1 MDAAVA
7 VEVNT
12 VKIGLAAVR
21 EERPGA
27 RFQLERILKDIR
39 SAKQNYIS
47 LGFHL
52 NELKE
57 SRYYEDFG
65 YMTFDAFCAQN
76 VPLDAGTISRCMA
89 VWREFCDRQ
98 DGTPKMWLSKQ
109 YEQYSYSQ
117 LSEMLPLEP
126 GQREK
131 IKPEMTIRQIREYKQ
146 NLKAEKRKEEK
157 RQREA
162 LEYRDPYLHQEEEQE
177 PEPFEPEGNRAC
189 ARDTSVEC
197 HLEENRKEDC
207 NAVCC
212 AICKD
217 RTTCSSVCEVA
228 KREKSARNVDF
239 PSADGIFSGKNDFWP
254 EMDVKIG
261 GKSAENVDFPSAD
274 GTYPQ
279 NETKLSHKTGEN
291 VDFLSAGGVSESWEK
306 KREKLEQ
313 AAHRI
318 GLAFQEGQKEELIH
332 WMNELKAAVQELGEK
347 AAREHKNF

>member
-7 VEVNT
+7 VNT

-21 EERPGA
+21 EERPEA

-52 NELKE
+52 NELKD

-65 YMTFDAFCAQN
+65 YMTFDAFCAEN

-126 GQREK
+126 GQRAQ

-146 NLKAEKRKEEK
+146 HLKTEKRKEEK
-157 RQREA
+157 RQRDA
-162 LEYRDPYLHQEEEQE
+162 LEYRDPYLHEEEE
-177 PEPFEPEGNRAC
+177 PEPFEPEENRTC
-189 ARDTSVEC
+189 ARDSTVEC
-197 HLEENRKEDC
+197 RLEERRKEGC

-212 AICKD
+212 AICKE
-217 RTTCSSVCEVA
+217 RTTCSNVCEVA
-228 KREKSARNVDF
+228 KREKSA
-239 PSADGIFSGKNDFWP
+239 
-254 EMDVKIG
+254 
-261 GKSAENVDFPSAD
+261 ENVDFLKVE

-279 NETKLSHKTGEN
+279 NDIKETWKTAESL
-291 VDFLSAGGVSESWEK
+291 DFLKADGTLNGWK
-306 KREKLEQ
+306 TRRAKLEK
-313 AAHRI
+313 AAYMV
-318 GLAFQEGQKEELIH
+318 GLAFEQGYKEELTYWIKN
-332 WMNELKAAVQELGEK
+332 MKAAVQGLEEM
-347 AAREHKNF
+347 AAREHKGF